1 MQGKWQIQTAKNK
14 FSEVINCAMTG
25 KPQMIT
31 KNGKPAVYVISIK
44 DYEAITK
51 KKDIK
56 KLLMTSPHKDLDI
69 KLQRQIDTG
78 REISI

>member
-1 MQGKWQIQTAKNK
+1 MEKNWNIQTAKNK
-14 FSEVINCAMTG
+14 FSELINCAMTG

-31 KNGKPAVYVISIK
+31 KNGKPAVYIISIE
-44 DYEAITK
+44 DYEAMTK
-51 KKDIK
+51 KKDVK
-56 KLLMTSPHKDLDI
+56 ELLMTSPHKDLDI